1 MDDIIKTVAERVG
14 ISEDQAKQAVEIV
27 VGQLKDRLPGPIGDQ
42 LEGLLGGDDGES
54 AGGGGDVGDALKGLG
69 GRLGL

>member
-1 MDDIIKTVAERVG
+1 MDAIVKMVAERVG
-14 ISEDQAKQAVEIV
+14 ISEDQASQAVELI

-42 LEGLLGGDDGES
+42 LEGMLSGEGGGDD
-54 AGGGGDVGDALKGLG
+54 GGDVGDALKGLG